1 MMLTYESIC
10 DKLGFDFMSFSPQV
24 RDTEYDG
31 EDENPFKKLSLEEL
45 DFVMDYI
52 KENKA
57 KS

>member
-1 MMLTYESIC
+1 MLTYESIC
-10 DKLGFDFMSFSPQV
+10 DKLGFDFMSFNPEV

-52 KENKA
+52 KVNKA